1 MAKSEKAK
9 ALEAKQ
15 KAELKA
21 EKLRKKNSDNPADWG
36 RWRQYREEA

>member
-36 RWRQYREEA
+36 RWRQYREL